1 MSPRMQQE
9 FPQAIPLFERLEIES
24 QSHCNRD
31 CWFCPRTFDRT
42 GTYKDEFGQSMIRQM
57 PTDTILD
64 LLDQAQKL
72 GFVGEVSFHFQSEPL
87 LDPRNTM
94 LAREAKRRGMK
105 PRLNTNGDVLLDNDK
120 ICEDINNVYDRIII
134 GIYDYSTEEELDDA
148 KRFWEAR
155 LSGSQLMFST
165 IKRGGDRSLYS
176 FGVPRALVPKDER
189 FSVPSLTFTN
199 APCHRPLIRMLIR
212 YDGEMCNCCDD
223 VTGAFQL
230 GNIYEHSLESLWYS
244 KQHVKII
251 EDLKAGRRE
260 LYPLCRNCPLS
271 PSAPSPSGARIKM
284 KPRKF

>member
-9 FPQAIPLFERLEIES
+9 HPQAIPLFERLEIES
-24 QSHCNRD
+24 QSYCNRD

-42 GTYKDEFGQSMIRQM
+42 SKYKDEFGQSIIRQM

-72 GFVGEVSFHFQSEPL
+72 GFDGEVSFHFYSEPL

-105 PRLNTNGDVLLDNDK
+105 PRLHTNGDVLLHNDTL
-120 ICEDINNVYDRIII
+120 CEEILNVYDLIVI
-134 GIYDYSTEEELDDA
+134 GIYDYCTNGELDDA

-155 LSGSQLMFST
+155 LSGSQLMFCP
-165 IKRGGDRSLYS
+165 IKLGGDRSLYS
-176 FGVPRALVPKDER
+176 LGVPRALVPTDER

-199 APCHRPLIRMLIR
+199 APCHRPLIRMLLR
-212 YDGEMCNCCDD
+212 YDGEMCICCDD
-223 VTGAFQL
+223 VAGDFKL
-230 GNIYEHSLESLWYS
+230 GNIYGHSLQTLWYS
-244 KQHVKII
+244 KQHVKIVQ
-251 EDLKAGRRE
+251 DLKAGRRE
-260 LYPLCRNCPLS
+260 LFPLCQNCPQA
-271 PSAPSPSGARIKM
+271 PSAPSPSGARIRM